1 MRGILADTVAELF
14 DRKVLY
20 IFGAMTVIGLLSIV
34 GSASLNI
41 QMMGEGINL
50 QEMNSALGNPVLKG
64 INTFMYLLVFMA
76 AMATAGLI
84 PGMLVRGRADFYLS
98 KPVSRASLLLGKVFS
113 IWLVYGTVMMVCVLI
128 EFLAAGL
135 MLDAFAW
142 GIAQIIAINLLAF
155 LIWLSITCFAG
166 IATGSSGMAIMAA
179 FLMWLVQRVL
189 TLHDALKQ
197 LVDSPAATYAVDTL
211 YYIFPKTSQICDLTD
226 QVVDGAAHSW
236 MPLYSSLIFAVALF
250 FVTIVIFNR
259 KSY

>member
-1 MRGILADTVAELF
+1 MRWILTDTVAELF

-20 IFGAMTVIGLLSIV
+20 IFGAMTLIGLLSIV
-34 GSASLNI
+34 GSASLDLKI
-41 QMMGEGINL
+41 QINL

-84 PGMLVRGRADFYLS
+84 PSMLIRGRADYYLS
-98 KPVSRASLLLGKVFS
+98 KPISRASLLLGKVLS
-113 IWLVYGTVMMVCVLI
+113 IWLVYGTVMVVCVLI
-128 EFLAAGL
+128 QFVAAGL

-189 TLHDALKQ
+189 TLHDTLKQ
-197 LVDSPAATYAVDTL
+197 FVDSPAVTYAADTL
-211 YYIFPKTSQICDLTD
+211 YYVFPKTSQICDLTD
-226 QVVDGAAHSW
+226 QVISGAAHSW

-250 FVTIVIFNR
+250 FITIVIFNR